1 MNSSKK
7 IFSFTK
13 NKKKTYS
20 KFDWINSKILIKFD
34 VFSLIEV
41 SFAKI
46 YFIKDF
52 IA

>member
-34 VFSLIEV
+34 VFSLIE
-41 SFAKI
+41 SFVCKNLN
-46 YFIKDF
+46 F